1 MNIPELNNAD
11 EREQR
16 ESVNEGATM
25 GERGESKIDGGE
37 GEISRGAWEKREKRE
52 IAWGRER

>member
-16 ESVNEGATM
+16 EIVGEGAAM

-37 GEISRGAWEKREKRE
+37 Q
-52 IAWGRER
+52 